1 MLLAAGA
8 LLGWPAQPAY
18 AQLARE
24 TITPAAARA
33 ITKEAYSYG
42 FPLVDNDRGE
52 GEDGATGK
60 SVKGLRPFGGQTPD
74 VLDAVDIY

>member
-1 MLLAAGA
+1 

-18 AQLARE
+18 AQLAKE

-42 FPLVDNDRGE
+42 FPLVDNDRRE
-52 GEDGATGK
+52 GEDGALQVNL
-60 SVKGLRPFGGQTPD
+60 SRDCDRSAVRPLTSSTR
-74 VLDAVDIY
+74 